1 MTAGRKGRSLA
12 DIVAGDLDLD
22 AAAPIEAP
30 APEPA
35 ASPPS
40 TVPAV
45 VPVNVLVDPAD
56 RRRLRQ
62 LSLDTG
68 LSLQRLGHEA
78 WNRLLEARGLPP
90 LRPVAANVP
99 SGRRRKVP

>member
-1 MTAGRKGRSLA
+1 MTAGKRGRSLA
-12 DIVAGDLDLD
+12 DIVADNLDLD
-22 AAAPIEAP
+22 ATPVEAP

-35 ASPPS
+35 VSPPS

-45 VPVNVLVDPAD
+45 VPVNILVDPAD

-99 SGRRRKVP
+99 SGRRRKGL